1 MQKCKKSTASKT
13 IPDQTTFV
21 HQNLWSRNPAMHDV
35 VLKYCDMLA
44 QFNCPYKT
52 CSAGKCFYLKC
63 TSPVVPDNAWTPCS
77 SSKITSVCRNASSL
91 EVAEQP
97 QSFAITSSGTS
108 CGERDASLLV
118 LSIPKF
124 IMHTCS
130 HADPT
135 IAPRLAQNTVLTGLN
150 DCRGSNLCARRHI
163 IRKCLRIL
171 VCFRLVVRHFC
182 GLELWNLRRS
192 ALVCGSSP
200 TWNLVAQRPLKRLKP
215 GKPSGMGARTFSRH
229 LGLGNI
235 SSWERK
241 LTASCT
247 AKCSS
252 VARLC
257 APAAFTF
264 GGIAYGYY

>member
-1 MQKCKKSTASKT
+1 MIWLHCS
-13 IPDQTTFV
+13 I
-21 HQNLWSRNPAMHDV
+21 L
-35 VLKYCDMLA
+35 LY
-44 QFNCPYKT
+44 CPYICCRKH
-52 CSAGKCFYLKC
+52 SAGKCFYLKC
-63 TSPVVPDNAWTPCS
+63 TSPVVPDNPWTPCS

-91 EVAEQP
+91 EVAEHP

-108 CGERDASLLV
+108 CGERDASLLA

-124 IMHTCS
+124 IMHTRS

-135 IAPRLAQNTVLTGLN
+135 IAPRSAQNTALTGLN

-235 SSWERK
+235 SSGNG
-241 LTASCT
+241 
-247 AKCSS
+247 SS
-252 VARLC
+252 QLVAQRGVQMSQDCVRLQHLLL
-257 APAAFTF
+257 AV
-264 GGIAYGYY
+264 